1 MISPDRNQ
9 SKFAFI
15 MHYLIPLSRVLLV
28 LMVSCTLLSACALT
42 NRFFPDTGAEA
53 RAAELLKLQLN
64 VMRFADEYTARITDQ
79 VVVFQ
84 QQTDSP
90 TERLMAQSWLVS
102 QATAAFTIASGPNPE
117 LNAIDMLVFVT
128 LSRMVIED
136 RWSRERYPIQADGLL
151 DAHKALEKRIWS
163 FAIELLTPEQIGEL
177 QSSLEA
183 WHRDNPLQRAVP
195 FIHLEDFAFA
205 TSGARTGTTSVGSI
219 FSFIGIDP
227 LSNLDPAVREL
238 TQSRQLAERAVYY
251 AQRAPKLLS
260 MQVQQ
265 LVFELAVMPE
275 SVGLLQNVE
284 RFSTAAQQTSALA
297 ADLPN
302 LLAKER
308 AATIDQLT
316 GILDSREGQLQALIV
331 ELRSTLEAGTATS
344 DSVQGTIASLDT
356 LMARFEPTAT
366 SAAMSATT
374 PSTRQPFD
382 ITQYTETL
390 RQLGET
396 AQDLQ
401 VLLNQVDTKVPAL
414 TQLSGQ
420 ATAQMELLVD
430 HVFWRLVQLG
440 LGLIGMSLIGA
451 LAYRFI
457 VRRWNRSLPT

>member
-1 MISPDRNQ
+1 MKTPDRNQ
-9 SKFAFI
+9 SRFVFVIHYFAT
-15 MHYLIPLSRVLLV
+15 LVRVLLV
-28 LMVSCTLLSACALT
+28 LMFSCTLLSSCALT
-42 NRFFPDTGAEA
+42 NRLFPNTGAEE
-53 RAAELLKLQLN
+53 RAAKLLQLQLN

-79 VVVFQ
+79 VVAFQ
-84 QQTDSP
+84 LGTESP

-136 RWSRERYPIQADGLL
+136 RWSNERNPIRADGLL
-151 DAHKALEKRIWS
+151 DAHRALEKRIWS
-163 FAIELLTPEQIGEL
+163 FASELLTPEQIGEL

-205 TSGARTGTTSVGSI
+205 TSTVRTGKISTGSI

-251 AQRAPKLLS
+251 AQRTPKILR

-275 SVGLLQNVE
+275 SVGLLQNIE
-284 RFSTAAQQTSALA
+284 LFSAAAQQTSTLA
-297 ADLPN
+297 ADLPA
-302 LLAKER
+302 LLATER
-308 AATIDQLT
+308 AATINQLT
-316 GILDSREGQLQALIV
+316 GILDAREGQLQTLIV

-366 SAAMSATT
+366 SAST

-382 ITQYTETL
+382 ITQYTQTL

-396 AQDLQ
+396 AQQLQ

-414 TQLSGQ
+414 SHLSGQ
-420 ATAQMELLVD
+420 ATAQVQSLVD

-440 LGLIGMSLIGA
+440 LGLMGMVLSGA